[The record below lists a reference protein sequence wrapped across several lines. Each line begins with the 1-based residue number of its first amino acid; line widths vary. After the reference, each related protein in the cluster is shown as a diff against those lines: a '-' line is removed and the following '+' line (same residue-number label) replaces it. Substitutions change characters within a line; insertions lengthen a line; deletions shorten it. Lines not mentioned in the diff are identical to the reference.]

1 MKIKRAMKPE
11 DIIELPAMV
20 YDSKTGETYQLDT
33 ASFEIQQRLR
43 EKIAEVWYRA
53 AALAVKK
60 ELNIDFEI
68 KKAAP

>member
-1 MKIKRAMKPE
+1 MKRAQKPE

-20 YDSKTGETYQLDT
+20 YDTKTGETFPLET
-33 ASFEIQQRLR
+33 APEELKQRLR
-43 EKIAEVWYRA
+43 EKVADVWHRA

-68 KKAAP
+68 K